1 MKGSVVLCGSGLEL
15 FGGTDMLRKI
25 IAVLNA
31 VILGVICLAPVIS
44 AVGTESELFV
54 SPDGDDSAS
63 GSITEPLATIE
74 GAKNA
79 AKSINGRVTV
89 YFREGTYS
97 FDKTVT
103 FDEND
108 KSGVTYKAYNSERV
122 VFSSGTAYSGFESC
136 TVNGHPAFKK
146 YVGMDAG
153 FNTLF
158 DENKMLE
165 QGRYPESGY
174 LKVNAVSDDDILVK
188 PEVDSYYHT
197 SQNGMYVD
205 TASFSEFKNINDITV
220 KILHFWKDETL
231 KISDYDAE
239 SGHMSFDKGSS
250 MTIKE
255 GDRFFLLNVYEG
267 LNKPGQWYLDKS
279 DGVLYVMPEDGA
291 NPEDYTVWGSAL
303 ETMIAVDGAD
313 SISFENIIF
322 RGNGSSYLNER
333 EFSQAAYDVNSCIT
347 YKNANDF
354 HIKNC
359 EFRDIAA
366 CSIFIGEGVKN
377 AEVDSCVFSNI
388 GAQAVYVR
396 GDNVAVDDESV
407 TKDIR
412 IINNS
417 ISDYGRNYYNAVG
430 VLVIHANSVEVA
442 HNEIHDGYYT
452 AISVGWVWGYSYS
465 VTYNNKIC
473 DNLIYNIGQ
482 GWLSDMGGIYTLGNQ
497 PGTVISGNVIHN
509 VAADPGEGGYGGW
522 GIYLDEGSSYI
533 TVEKNLVY
541 ACGSDAYHLH
551 YGSYNIVRNNIFA
564 LSGESQFRVVSA
576 PARVTPEDGG
586 KKTADVYNNILLT
599 DNKVRAVSLIRD
611 KSAWREYNNTYWDIS
626 NGGDIYVD
634 VNENPDN
641 AMGIR
646 TAVRKG
652 YITSPIIA
660 DPMFKDAANFDF
672 KLNKNSPA
680 VKAGFEIWDYQSAG
694 TLPGIVIGTSSDGGM
709 TAYNAGARNVEMT
722 GARERF
728 HMLLELIYKI
738 YDFLLKLF
746 K

>member
-1 MKGSVVLCGSGLEL
+1 M
-15 FGGTDMLRKI
+15 FRKI

-31 VILGVICLAPVIS
+31 VILGGICFAPIIS
-44 AVGTESELFV
+44 AAGADSELFV

-63 GSITEPLATIE
+63 GGITEPLATLE
-74 GAKNA
+74 GAKKA
-79 AKSINGRVTV
+79 AKSISGRVTV

-97 FDKTVT
+97 FNKTVC

-108 KSGVTYKAYNSERV
+108 KSGVTYKAYNGERV

-136 TVNGHPAFKK
+136 TVNGLPALKK
-146 YVGMDAG
+146 YVGKDAD

-174 LKVNAVSDDDILVK
+174 LKVKAVSDDDILVK
-188 PEVDSYYHT
+188 PDTQSEYHT
-197 SQNGMYVD
+197 SQSGMYVD
-205 TASFSEFKNINDITV
+205 TASFGEFKNINDITV
-220 KILHFWKDETL
+220 KLLHFWKDETL
-231 KISDYDAE
+231 KIADYDSE
-239 SGHMSFDKGSS
+239 SGHLRFDKGSS

-279 DGVLYVMPEDGA
+279 DGMLYVMAEDGV
-291 NPEDYTVWGSAL
+291 NPDYYTVWGSAV
-303 ETMIAVDGAD
+303 ETMIVVDGAD

-322 RGNGSSYLNER
+322 RGNGNSYLTER
-333 EFSQAAYDVNSCIT
+333 EHSQAAYNVNSCVS

-354 HIKNC
+354 HVKNC

-366 CSIFIGEGVKN
+366 CCVFMGESVKN
-377 AEVDSCVFSNI
+377 AEVDSCIFDNI

-396 GDNVAVDDESV
+396 GDNVDIDDDRV
-407 TKDIR
+407 TRDIR
-412 IINNS
+412 IVNNS

-522 GIYLDEGSSYI
+522 GVYLDEGSSYI

-551 YGSYNIVRNNIFA
+551 YGSYNTVRNNIFA
-564 LSGESQFRVVSA
+564 LSGESQFRAVSA
-576 PARVTPEDGG
+576 PGRVTPEDDG
-586 KKTADVYNNILLT
+586 KKTADVYSNIFLT
-599 DNKVRAVSLIRD
+599 DNKARAVSHIRD
-611 KSAWREYNNTYWDIS
+611 NAAWQESNNTYWDIS
-626 NGGDIYVD
+626 NGSDIYIGIYD
-634 VNENPDN
+634 NPDH
-641 AMGIR
+641 ATGIR

-672 KLNKNSPA
+672 ELNENSPA
-680 VKAGFEIWDYQSAG
+680 VKAGFEPWNYQSSG
-694 TLPGIVIGTSSDGGM
+694 TEKGTVIGLAGQGGS
-709 TAYNAGARNVEMT
+709 TVYNANSNGVEMT
-722 GARERF
+722 GAKERF
-728 HMLLELIYKI
+728 HKLLEFIYKI
-738 YDFLLKLF
+738 YAFLVKLF